1 MDGHE
6 TVAMVTLGG
15 TIACV
20 PHPQGG
26 VAPSEDPDYMRAVV
40 AEACRDAGDLPAVD
54 LLARPPLNS
63 AGLDAAGIA
72 SVLRDL
78 ARRVDAGACGA
89 VITTGTD
96 TLEEVAF
103 LSDLLWQRD
112 DPIVVV
118 GAMRHAGPAGGDG
131 TANLRDGLRVAAHPA
146 GRGLGCLVVLDGQ
159 IHQAWQVRKVHTSAL
174 SAFGS
179 SVSGPAGTV
188 FEDTVRITGATV
200 IDRPVFTLGPST
212 AVPAVALLTAALADD
227 GRLLP
232 VLGDLGYR
240 GLVVEAMGG
249 GSVPPAWSPRL
260 ERVAV
265 SMPVVYSSRTGAGPT
280 LRSTY
285 GGVGAERDLQRRGI
299 TATGL
304 LDGLKARVL
313 LGLLLAVDASRESMA
328 ETWRMFD
335 APSTTGRRRRFID
348 PVIAVQVRRQ
358 DATRT

>member
-1 MDGHE
+1 
-6 TVAMVTLGG
+6 
-15 TIACV
+15 
-20 PHPQGG
+20 
-26 VAPSEDPDYMRAVV
+26 MRAVV

-63 AGLDAAGIA
+63 GGLDAAGIA

-89 VITTGTD
+89 VITMGTD

-103 LSDLLWQRD
+103 LADLLWWRD

-118 GAMRHAGPAGGDG
+118 GAMRHEGKAGGDG
-131 TANLRDGLRVAAHPA
+131 AANLRAGIRVAAHPSA
-146 GRGLGCLVVLDGQ
+146 RGMGCLVVLDGE
-159 IHQAWQVRKVHTSAL
+159 IHQAWQVRKGHTSAL
-174 SAFGS
+174 SAFQS
-179 SVSGPAGTV
+179 AVYGPIGTV
-188 FEDTVRITGATV
+188 FEDTVRITGAAV

-212 AVPAVALLTAALADD
+212 AVPAVALLTATLADD
-227 GRLLP
+227 GRLLT

-260 ERVAV
+260 ERLAAG
-265 SMPVVYSSRTGAGPT
+265 MPVVYSSRTGAGPT

-285 GGVGAERDLQRRGI
+285 GGVGAERDLQRRGMV
-299 TATGL
+299 ATGL

-313 LGLLLAVDASRESMA
+313 LGLLLAVGAPRESMA
-328 ETWRMFD
+328 GTWRMFD
-335 APSTTGRRRRFID
+335 TPATTGRRRRFID
-348 PVIAVQVRRQ
+348 PAIAAEGTPPGLDC
-358 DATRT
+358 DAISC